1 MNTKQ
6 FLLGTALLAAASLG
20 ANNLYPPAAKD
31 FAARVKDYP
40 SADFRKALAD
50 SALTPE
56 EYDAMEFL
64 YAYLPTPDIADRS
77 PQFYLANVRS
87 SLQARREMP
96 WGASVPDREW
106 RHFVLPVRV
115 NNEAP
120 DLSRPYFFNELKERV
135 KGMTMA
141 EAALEVNHWLHEKV
155 TYQPS
160 DGRTSAP
167 YATMRNALGR
177 CGEES
182 TFGVAVLR
190 ALGIPAR
197 QVYTPRWAH
206 TDDNHAW
213 VEVFTGDGWHF
224 LGACEPEPVLDLA
237 WFNKPASR
245 GMLMNTSV
253 FGNYDGPEEKIE
265 ERGLLTEINVTSNYA
280 PVTTTTVTAQYSDGT
295 PAKDATVRF
304 CLYNYAEFYPL
315 AVRKADAAG
324 HASLTTGLG
333 DMVVWASDGKNFGF
347 APVTAGTPAV
357 VTLDKDASFAGVI
370 EFDVTPPVSNVE
382 LPKVTAEQNELNEC
396 RKAEEDSIRTA
407 YTNTFLTELQA
418 KKLAQMYG
426 TDMAKTAD
434 ILVNARGNHQEISQL
449 INNTPQNKRTQL
461 IEMLEALTVKDMH
474 DLVAP
479 VIEDH
484 LLTPWNPR
492 DTSSLYQRYVLNP
505 RVNLEE
511 LTPWRAYFDK
521 KFSKKDKKKYRE
533 NPQLWAKWLAKN
545 IKTDAPYNPSKLR
558 MSPKSVMEG
567 KRGNDR
573 SRSICFVAGCRSL
586 GIPARIDPVTGKTQF
601 ANAEGQW
608 IDADF
613 SLKKEKKNKKATA
626 PELYP
631 VPLKGVDGTPEP
643 KYFFHYTLGRI
654 SDGLPTTLDYD
665 DALTPSEIQ
674 KIGEGLEAGQYMLT
688 TGRRLADGSVMVRT
702 EFFPLDASTQMHD
715 VVVRHDDTRLEV
727 IGNVNAED
735 LFTDTSDSQRKS
747 ILDVAGRGYYVL
759 GLVRPNHEPTA
770 HTLNEL
776 CALKKEFEATG
787 RKLILLLP
795 DALSAERFDR
805 SRFPDLPDGV
815 VIGVDND
822 GAIAAEIA
830 ESLHLD
836 DEERPLF
843 IIADSFNRIVYARRG
858 YTIAQGDKIV
868 EILSGLKE

>member
-1 MNTKQ
+1 MKTKQ
-6 FLLGTALLAAASLG
+6 IILGSALLAAASLG
-20 ANNLYPPAAKD
+20 ANNLYPPAAAD
-31 FAARVKDYP
+31 FLNRVKDYP
-40 SADFRKALAD
+40 AADFRKALAD
-50 SALTPE
+50 STLTPE

-77 PQFYLANVRS
+77 PQFYLANVRA
-87 SLQARREMP
+87 SLQARKEMP
-96 WGASVPDREW
+96 WGDSVPDREW

-135 KGMTMA
+135 KGMSMA

-167 YATMRNALGR
+167 LATMQNALGR

-182 TFGVAVLR
+182 TFGVAAMR

-213 VEVFTGDGWHF
+213 VEVYTGDGWHF

-280 PVTTTTVTAQYSDGT
+280 PVTTTTVTAQYPDGT
-295 PAKDATVRF
+295 PAKDAAVRF

-315 AVRKADAAG
+315 AKRVADAEG
-324 HASLTTGLG
+324 KASLTTGLG
-333 DMVVWASDGKNFGF
+333 DMVVWASDGNKFGF
-347 APVTAGTPAV
+347 APVSAGNTAV
-357 VTLDKDASFAGVI
+357 ITLDKDSSFEGVI
-370 EFDVTPPVSNVE
+370 EFDVTPPVSSVD
-382 LPKVTAEQNELNEC
+382 LPKLTPEQIEYNEI
-396 RKAEEDSIRTA
+396 RKAREDSIRTA

-426 TDMAKTAD
+426 TDMARTVD
-434 ILVNARGNHQEISQL
+434 ILVNSRGNHQVINRLISDTPQEQRAQL
-449 INNTPQNKRTQL
+449 ID
-461 IEMLEALTVKDMH
+461 MLSALTAKDMH
-474 DLVAP
+474 DFVPEVAQ
-479 VIEDH
+479 DH
-484 LLTPWNPR
+484 LLTPWSPR
-492 DTSSLYQRYVLNP
+492 DTTRLYRSYVLNP

-521 KFSKKDKKKYRE
+521 KFSKKEKKKYRE
-533 NPQLWAKWLAKN
+533 NPQLWAQWLAKN
-545 IKTDAPYNPSKLR
+545 IKSDAPYNPSNLR

-567 KRGNDR
+567 KRGNAR

-586 GIPARIDPVTGKTQF
+586 GIPARIDPITGKTQY
-601 ANAEGQW
+601 ADAEGRW
-608 IDADF
+608 IEADF
-613 SLKKEKKNKKATA
+613 SLKKDKKKEKTVA
-626 PELYP
+626 PELYQF
-631 VPLKGVDGTPEP
+631 PLKGVDGTPEP
-643 KYFFHYTLGRI
+643 KYFFHYTLGQI
-654 SDGLPTTLDYD
+654 VDGLPRTLDYD
-665 DALTPSEIQ
+665 DALTPSQIQ
-674 KIGEGLEAGQYMLT
+674 QIGEGMEAGQYMLT

-702 EFFPLDASTQMHD
+702 EFFPIGADTPMHD
-715 VVVRHDDTRLEV
+715 VVVRHDDSRLEV

-735 LFTDTSDSQRKS
+735 LFTDTADGQRKS

-759 GLVRPNHEPTA
+759 GLIRPNHEPTA

-776 CALKKEFEATG
+776 SALKKEFEATG
-787 RKLILLLP
+787 RRLILLLP
-795 DALSAERFDR
+795 DAQSAERFDR
-805 SRFPDLPDGV
+805 GRFPDLPEGV
-815 VIGVDND
+815 VIGVDDN

-836 DEERPLF
+836 DDERPLF